1 MGSKQREKKTG
12 SMNEKIGAEEEQN
25 MSVIRRNVFNN
36 SKIRHSLKPLTRIL
50 IKTPF
55 QVTGDEGLKIGQAK
69 YDSSTGYIASGIKR

>member
-1 MGSKQREKKTG
+1 
-12 SMNEKIGAEEEQN
+12 MNEKIGAEEEQN

-55 QVTGDEGLKIGQAK
+55 QVTGDEGLKIG
-69 YDSSTGYIASGIKR
+69 